1 MPASFVYQKKTT
13 VRDGADVCER
23 KCKRLACAIQ
33 VCLSRLPVNKSR
45 VAAST
50 IDHAKCAA
58 DVYRYNKCCDAA
70 KAAERD
76 AEGSGD
82 DATPST

>member
-1 MPASFVYQKKTT
+1 M
-13 VRDGADVCER
+13 
-23 KCKRLACAIQ
+23 
-33 VCLSRLPVNKSR
+33 NKSR

-58 DVYRYNKCCDAA
+58 DVDRYNKCCDAA